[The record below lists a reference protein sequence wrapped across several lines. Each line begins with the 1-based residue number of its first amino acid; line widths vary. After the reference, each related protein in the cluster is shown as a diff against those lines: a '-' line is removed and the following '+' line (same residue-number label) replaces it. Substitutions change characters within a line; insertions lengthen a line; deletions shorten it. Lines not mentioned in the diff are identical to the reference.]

1 MAKSKN
7 NKWIFSRKE
16 YSNYRVKVGAI
27 VKTKGPYWVGGKNPH
42 QVPYF
47 VGKKV
52 GPHEMKVFGNKKLKI
67 PKGRTSMLFD
77 NETMHIRVK

>member
-7 NKWIFSRKE
+7 NKWIFSRKK
-16 YSNYRVKVGAI
+16 YSNWSIKNGSIIKVD
-27 VKTKGPYWVGGKNPH
+27 GPYWVGGKNPH
-42 QVPYF
+42 QVPYL

-77 NETMHIRVK
+77 NETMRIRVK